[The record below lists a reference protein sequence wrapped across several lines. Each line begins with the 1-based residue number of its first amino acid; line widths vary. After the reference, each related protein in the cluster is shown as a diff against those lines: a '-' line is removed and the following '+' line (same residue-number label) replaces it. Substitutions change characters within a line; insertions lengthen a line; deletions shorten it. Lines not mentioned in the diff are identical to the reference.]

1 VDTTLKRSW
10 EIVIDFL
17 NFLGPKKSDI
27 IRLVK
32 KLKRESKHGAKDLK
46 DLFPESS
53 KDLPRILLRL
63 RSEKLWEG
71 CLGGTG
77 RGEFSVEEIAKCL
90 FKVAQNMGIRGMG
103 REVSGVGTS
112 SEKVVEQPSD
122 ADDSGHLTT
131 AEECGAGSASKSQPA
146 RQSSSAPEMGQ
157 VGASRLSNLEPL
169 FDSWTRPVV
178 WDAAFEQMVMG
189 SGVMVAGSPALGLF
203 RTCLLECPDS
213 EALVFARELIQKL
226 VKEGSPKT
234 LRALSQLFAVIGHGA
249 PGRMES
255 VSVFIAAGLMSEISI
270 ARTPFSPGRASFWEG
285 EGLECVEQLL
295 GDLQRDGCF
304 AISAI
309 LTKAAAEREA
319 VQAGE
324 RRLLMHL
331 MESCKDATFEV
342 LQSAYRMYTPAELP
356 EGAAEAG
363 FSTPQKKQQPVSC
376 EAKLEPRKD
385 VRDAARLGLLN
396 LRSFLP
402 ESSSKY
408 EMITSLQ
415 LAHDAII
422 ADEAQV
428 RATSRHSSY
437 FVYLAFY
444 FDHMKEPPS
453 EEEASQ
459 FDLLDYM

>member
-1 VDTTLKRSW
+1 LDRSW
-10 EIVIDFL
+10 DVVIEFLDFL
-17 NFLGPKKSDI
+17 RAKKSDI
-27 IRLVK
+27 IRPFK

-71 CLGGTG
+71 SGQGEG
-77 RGEFSVEEIAKCL
+77 RFSVEEIAKRL
-90 FKVAQNMGIRGMG
+90 FKVAQNMGIRGTG
-103 REVSGVGTS
+103 REVPAVGTS
-112 SEKVVEQPSD
+112 SEKAVEQLSD
-122 ADDSGHLTT
+122 ANDSDHLAT
-131 AEECGAGSASKSQPA
+131 AAVAGAGSASNLQPA
-146 RQSSSAPEMGQ
+146 RQSSSAPKMVSLRQ
-157 VGASRLSNLEPL
+157 VGASRLSSLEPL

-178 WDAAFEQMVMG
+178 WDAVFEQMVMG
-189 SGVMVAGSPALGLF
+189 SGGMVMGSPALGLF

-213 EALVFARELIQKL
+213 EALLFARELIQKL
-226 VKEGSPKT
+226 VEEGSPRN

-249 PGRMES
+249 PSRTES
-255 VSVFIAAGLMSEISI
+255 ILVFIAAGLMSEISI
-270 ARTPFSPGRASFWEG
+270 AMTRFSPGGASFREG
-285 EGLECVEQLL
+285 EGLECVEQQL

-309 LTKAAAEREA
+309 LSKAAAEREA
-319 VQAGE
+319 AQAGE
-324 RRLLMHL
+324 WRVLMHL
-331 MESCKDATFEV
+331 MESCEDATFEV

-356 EGAAEAG
+356 EGAADAG
-363 FSTPQKKQQPVSC
+363 FSTPRKKQQPALC
-376 EAKLEPRKD
+376 EVKLEPRKD

-402 ESSSKY
+402 ETSSKY

-428 RATSRHSSY
+428 RATSRQVELPLLSCILLRSY
-437 FVYLAFY
+437 
-444 FDHMKEPPS
+444 
-453 EEEASQ
+453 EEASQ
-459 FDLLDYM
+459 FDLSQYMWSCLLV